1 MLYAL
6 GVGCG
11 HDPLDPG
18 DLRHVYEDGLL
29 ALPTMAVVLGY
40 PGFWLQDPETG
51 VDWRRVLHGEQG
63 LVLHRP
69 LPAAGTVSGR
79 TRVPGLAD
87 KIGKTSSREREEQK
101 RAR

>member
-1 MLYAL
+1 MVLLCVWIFFFEWSCNHRELHVLTHSFPTRRASALYAL

-11 HDPLDPG
+11 HEPLDPG

-40 PGFWLQDPETG
+40 PGFWLKDPETG

-63 LVLHRP
+63 QI
-69 LPAAGTVSGR
+69 GR
-79 TRVPGLAD
+79 AHV
-87 KIGKTSSREREEQK
+87 
-101 RAR
+101 